1 MTTKDLYS
9 IQRVFDDMNI
19 FFRDL
24 RGTQTHYCDL
34 DKARL
39 SVPSNIY
46 ADEEKMHIE
55 IAIVGAK
62 SEDISVK
69 KVESD
74 VIRIQYKK
82 EGHDDDAGRHY
93 FTKTISKKDIDLQL
107 KIDTKYDIDKIEPKY
122 KAGLLTIIV
131 PLSEGAEQKE
141 FKVS

>member
-1 MTTKDLYS
+1 MYEL
-9 IQRVFDDMNI
+9 QGLFDDLNV

-24 RGTQTHYCDL
+24 RASDNHYCNL
-34 DKARL
+34 GQNRL
-39 SVPSNIY
+39 SVPANIY
-46 ADEEKMHIE
+46 ADDEKMNIE

-62 SEDISVK
+62 AEDISVK

-74 VIRIQYKK
+74 VIRIKYNKGQH
-82 EGHDDDAGRHY
+82 EDDSSRHY
-93 FTKTISKKDIDLQL
+93 FSKTISKKDIDLQL

-122 KAGLLTIIV
+122 SAGLLTIVV